1 MDISGVSTQI
11 PQVFLPELPN
21 NEEPDLNGISQEQL
35 EDNEISQTQSTPT
48 QPVNQEVVENEKV
61 RGVIR
66 LLQEGHFKGVA
77 DIRLRINFFEEL
89 SAMENGEIQKV
100 AGEKVQAL
108 TDLVNKNLEDLLSSD
123 NLSEE
128 QATLSE
134 NLSEEQA
141 TSISEQMET
150 FTQSVDLI
158 KEDFLNTAQP
168 SKEDLISRLN
178 SNFEEFIASLNLVLL
193 PPDTELPGTES
204 TDDIPTIENLGI
216 EELITMNP
224 AEEENDGINEIIE
237 PDQAEGPET
246 IFQDFIQNL
255 KTTFAEAMNELTN
268 ALNDIKILP
277 DLSEPNG
284 NGKAFD
290 KFLTIY
296 NNLQGIDENNQNST
310 DGISVIA

>member
-11 PQVFLPELPN
+11 PQVVLPELPN
-21 NEEPDLNGISQEQL
+21 NEELDLNGISQ
-35 EDNEISQTQSTPT
+35 THSTPT

-61 RGVIR
+61 KGVIR

-100 AGEKVQAL
+100 AGEKVSAI
-108 TDLVNKNLEDLLSSD
+108 TDSVNANLDVFLLSG
-123 NLSEE
+123 NLSDE
-128 QATLSE
+128 QANTILD
-134 NLSEEQA
+134 
-141 TSISEQMET
+141 QMET
-150 FTQSVDLI
+150 FTQSVGLI
-158 KEDFLNTAQP
+158 KEDFLNTAQL
-168 SKEDLISRLN
+168 SKEDLISGLN
-178 SNFEEFIASLNLVLL
+178 SNFEEFISSLNSTFL
-193 PPDTELPGTES
+193 PPETES
-204 TDDIPTIENLGI
+204 TDDISTIENPGI
-216 EELITMNP
+216 EESITVNP
-224 AEEENDGINEIIE
+224 AGEENNEIDEIIE

-255 KTTFAEAMNELTN
+255 KTTFAEALNELTS
-268 ALNDIKILP
+268 ALNDITIMP

-296 NNLQGIDENNQNST
+296 KNLQGIDAHNHNST

>member
-11 PQVFLPELPN
+11 PQVILPELPN
-21 NEEPDLNGISQEQL
+21 NEELDLNG
-35 EDNEISQTQSTPT
+35 ISQTQSTPT

-61 RGVIR
+61 KGVIR

-100 AGEKVQAL
+100 AGEKVSAI
-108 TDLVNKNLEDLLSSD
+108 TDSVNANLDDFLLSG
-123 NLSEE
+123 NLSDE
-128 QATLSE
+128 QANTILD
-134 NLSEEQA
+134 Q
-141 TSISEQMET
+141 IET
-150 FTQSVDLI
+150 FTQSVGLI
-158 KEDFLNTAQP
+158 KEDFLNTAQL
-168 SKEDLISRLN
+168 SKEDLISGLN
-178 SNFEEFIASLNLVLL
+178 SNFEEFISSLNSTLL
-193 PPDTELPGTES
+193 PPETEL
-204 TDDIPTIENLGI
+204 TDDISTIENLGI
-216 EELITMNP
+216 EESITVNP
-224 AEEENDGINEIIE
+224 AGEENNEIIE

-255 KTTFAEAMNELTN
+255 KTTFAEALNKLTS
-268 ALNDIKILP
+268 ALNDITIMP

-284 NGKAFD
+284 KGKAFD

-296 NNLQGIDENNQNST
+296 NNLQGIDAHNHNST

>member
-1 MDISGVSTQI
+1 MDINGVSTQI
-11 PQVFLPELPN
+11 PQIILPELPN
-21 NEEPDLNGISQEQL
+21 NKEPDLNGISQEQL
-35 EDNEISQTQSTPT
+35 ENNGISQTQSTPT

-77 DIRLRINFFEEL
+77 DIRHRINFFEEL

-100 AGEKVQAL
+100 VGEKVPAI
-108 TDLVNKNLEDLLSSD
+108 TDSVNANLEDLLSSD
-123 NLSEE
+123 NLSDE
-128 QATLSE
+128 QV
-134 NLSEEQA
+134 
-141 TSISEQMET
+141 TSIFEQMEI

-168 SKEDLISRLN
+168 SKGALISGLS

-193 PPDTELPGTES
+193 PPKTES
-204 TDDIPTIENLGI
+204 TDDISTIENLGI
-216 EELITMNP
+216 EEPITVNP
-224 AEEENDGINEIIE
+224 AGEENDEMDEIIE

-246 IFQDFIQNL
+246 IFQNFIL
-255 KTTFAEAMNELTN
+255 DLRETFAEALNELN
-268 ALNDIKILP
+268 SALNDIKILP

-296 NNLQGIDENNQNST
+296 NNLQGIDAHNHNST